1 MKKITFFLLTL
12 LIIACQNTPKDL
24 NEFKYIETTIQD
36 LQKGYENGSWTI
48 MEVVTAYSQRIAT
61 IDKSGPNLS
70 SVIVINPDALV
81 IADSLDKIAPENWG
95 SLHGVPVLLKD
106 NIDTKDKM
114 ATKNQHQSHS
124 GPCQQCSSS
133 RPSRKTFAHL
143 AASATAN
150 RLQSYISAYSALQKG
165 P

>member
-12 LIIACQNTPKDL
+12 LIIACQNTTKNL

-36 LQKGYENGSWTI
+36 LQKGYESGSWTI

-81 IADSLDKIAPENWG
+81 ITLNK
-95 SLHGVPVLLKD
+95 PVL
-106 NIDTKDKM
+106 
-114 ATKNQHQSHS
+114 Q
-124 GPCQQCSSS
+124 
-133 RPSRKTFAHL
+133 
-143 AASATAN
+143 
-150 RLQSYISAYSALQKG
+150 YKG
-165 P
+165 